1 MKVLTPFALAALLP
15 AQDPGD
21 VLATF
26 QLDGKTMSITRTDV
40 ALEMA
45 FHLRR
50 RDRGPQAVEMLVAT
64 ALIRQAAAAK
74 NLMPTEAEVRAY
86 WNDLQQQLRAAG
98 QRPEEFAAVRN
109 TSEKQL
115 LDDVAVQIAQER
127 LVRAELGLG
136 AKEKVSGD
144 MMKLWLQEEKKRC
157 RVVSDPDQ
165 LPPGTAARVGET
177 SVPLLDLGVLL
188 LRTAEDEERDRIIR
202 QVAYLTTL
210 ETIARR
216 EGFTISDADLD
227 AAVARR
233 RDEARD
239 PRYGGVSFESML
251 KGLGLTVEAY
261 RESRV
266 FRASILLDKL
276 AQKRLPNDALAAEVA
291 RDRDRALD
299 LVGPRRHISVV
310 FVRALEKPN
319 ALITRDFDAAMGHLE
334 ALRALLAK
342 ETFENVARLESEHP
356 ASKAQGG
363 DVGWHRRSS
372 KKLPDAVIA
381 AAFALP
387 AGEVS
392 MPIRADDGAFLVKT
406 VEVEPMPGDDV
417 LAQRLREH
425 RLAELSQ
432 KLLDDAKVE
441 ILAAKAGGGAR

>member
-1 MKVLTPFALAALLP
+1 MKVLIPLALAALP
-15 AQDPGD
+15 APQGPGD
-21 VLATF
+21 VMGTF
-26 QLDGKTMSITRTDV
+26 QLDGKTMPITRTDV

-50 RDRGPQAVEMLVAT
+50 LDRGQQAVELLVAS
-64 ALIRQAAAAK
+64 ALTRRAAAAK
-74 NLMPTEAEVRAY
+74 NLMPSEAEVRAY
-86 WNDLQQQLRAAG
+86 WNELQQQLRAAG

-115 LDDVAVQIAQER
+115 LDDVALQMAQER

-136 AKEKVSGD
+136 SKEKVSGD

-157 RVVSDPDQ
+157 EVVSDPEQ
-165 LPPGTAARVGET
+165 LPAGTATRVGDT
-177 SVPLLDLGVLL
+177 NVPLHDLGMLL
-188 LRTAEDEERDRIIR
+188 LRTSEDEERDRMIR

-216 EGFTISDADLD
+216 EGITVSDADLD
-227 AAVARR
+227 AAVERR

-239 PRYGGVSFESML
+239 PRYGGVSLENLL
-251 KGLGLTVEAY
+251 KSQGLTVEAW
-261 RESRV
+261 RQSRV
-266 FRASILLDKL
+266 FRAKVLLDKL
-276 AQKRLPNDALAAEVA
+276 AQKRFPNDSLAAEVA
-291 RDRDRALD
+291 RDRERVQA
-299 LVGPRRHISVV
+299 LVGSRRRISVV

-319 ALITRDFDAAMGHLE
+319 ALITRDFEAALRHLE
-334 ALRALLAK
+334 AVRERLAK
-342 ETFENVARLESEHP
+342 ETFENVARIESEHA

-363 DVGWHRRSS
+363 DAGWHRRAST
-372 KKLPDAVIA
+372 KLPEPVIA
-381 AAFALP
+381 AAFVLP

-392 MPIRADDGAFLVKT
+392 MPIRAADGAFLVKT

-441 ILAAKAGGGAR
+441 ILAAKPTPGAR